1 MGNEVQTLTLGQ
13 VFWLIADICIV
24 VVLAA
29 FAIGVLIWWVRG
41 GFNDTERA
49 KNYKRSMTAN
59 ADCADVWLNK
69 YYAEK
74 RDHADSVA
82 FYTGALERKDKKI
95 DSMGKMDSQ
104 RIKRIKQLEE
114 QLRENGIE
122 PVEWDFVA

>member
-1 MGNEVQTLTLGQ
+1 MGNEVQTLSLGE

-24 VVLAA
+24 VALTGMVIA
-29 FAIGVLIWWVRG
+29 VLIWWVRG

-49 KNYKRSMTAN
+49 KHYKRSMSAN

-74 RDHADSVA
+74 REHSDSVA

-104 RIKRIKQLEE
+104 RIKRIKQLED

>member
-1 MGNEVQTLTLGQ
+1 M
-13 VFWLIADICIV
+13 
-24 VVLAA
+24 
-29 FAIGVLIWWVRG
+29 
-41 GFNDTERA
+41 
-49 KNYKRSMTAN
+49 SAN

-104 RIKRIKQLEE
+104 RIKRIKQLED

>member
-1 MGNEVQTLTLGQ
+1 MGNEVQTLTLGE

-24 VVLAA
+24 VALTGMVIA
-29 FAIGVLIWWVRG
+29 VLIWWVRG
-41 GFNDTERA
+41 GFQDAWRA
-49 KNYKRSMTAN
+49 KRYKHSMTAN
-59 ADCADVWLNK
+59 ADCADEWLNK
-69 YYAEK
+69 YYKEK
-74 RDHADSVA
+74 REHADSVA

-95 DSMGKMDSQ
+95 DSMGKMDAQ

>member
-1 MGNEVQTLTLGQ
+1 MGNEVQALTLGQ
-13 VFWLIADICIV
+13 VFWLITDICIV

-29 FAIGVLIWWVRG
+29 ICIGTLIWWVRG
-41 GFNDTERA
+41 GFRDAERA
-49 KNYKRSMTAN
+49 KYYKDGMTVN
-59 ADCADVWLNK
+59 ADCADLWLNK
-69 YYAEK
+69 YYEEK
-74 RDHADSVA
+74 REHADSVA

>member
-1 MGNEVQTLTLGQ
+1 MGNEVQTLSLGE

-24 VVLAA
+24 VALTGMVIA
-29 FAIGVLIWWVRG
+29 VLIWWVRG
-41 GFNDTERA
+41 GFNDTDRA
-49 KNYKRSMTAN
+49 KHYKRSMTAN

>member
-13 VFWLIADICIV
+13 VFWLITDICIV
-24 VVLAA
+24 VVLAVL
-29 FAIGVLIWWVRG
+29 AICVLIWWVRG
-41 GFNDTERA
+41 GFRDTERA
-49 KNYKRSMTAN
+49 RRYRHSMSAN

-104 RIKRIKQLEE
+104 RIKRIKQLED

>member
-1 MGNEVQTLTLGQ
+1 MGNEVQTLSLGE

-24 VVLAA
+24 VALTGMVIAVL
-29 FAIGVLIWWVRG
+29 VWWVRG

-49 KNYKRSMTAN
+49 KHYKRSMSAN

-74 RDHADSVA
+74 REHSDSVA

-95 DSMGKMDSQ
+95 DSMGKMDAQ
-104 RIKRIKQLEE
+104 RIKRIKQLED

>member
-41 GFNDTERA
+41 GFNDAHRA
-49 KNYKRSMTAN
+49 KNYCHSMHIN
-59 ADCADVWLNK
+59 ADCADVWMNK
-69 YYAEK
+69 YYQEK
-74 RDHADSVA
+74 REHSDSVS

>member
-1 MGNEVQTLTLGQ
+1 MGNEVQALTLGQ
-13 VFWLIADICIV
+13 VFWLITDICIV

-29 FAIGVLIWWVRG
+29 ICIGTLIWWVRG
-41 GFNDTERA
+41 GFRDTERA
-49 KNYKRSMTAN
+49 KYYKDGMTAN
-59 ADCADVWLNK
+59 AECADVWLNK
-69 YYAEK
+69 YYEEK
-74 RDHADSVA
+74 REHADSVA

>member
-1 MGNEVQTLTLGQ
+1 MGNEVQALTLGE
-13 VFWLIADICIV
+13 VFWLITDICIV
-24 VVLAA
+24 VVLTGMVIA
-29 FAIGVLIWWVRG
+29 VLIWWIRG
-41 GFNDTERA
+41 GFNDTQRA
-49 KNYKRSMTAN
+49 KRYERSMAAN
-59 ADCADVWLNK
+59 AECADVWLNK

>member
-1 MGNEVQTLTLGQ
+1 MGNEVQTLSLGE

-24 VVLAA
+24 VALTGMVIA
-29 FAIGVLIWWVRG
+29 VLIWWVRG

-49 KNYKRSMTAN
+49 KHYERSMMTN

-69 YYAEK
+69 YYEEK